1 MLKRFVLTFFA
12 FIGLIVPGAL
22 LIAMLVA
29 R

>member
-12 FIGLIVPGAL
+12 FIGLIVPGAIL
-22 LIAMLVA
+22 MAMLVA